1 MSVGS
6 LMLCAALNAALQRFH
21 KQPAVL
27 GFTAPATHPHLYPG
41 EGPEEEEEEGSD
53 GEQAKGGAAAD
64 SQGSDGK
71 PARGSDDSGSPATK
85 PASPAV
91 AAH

>member
-6 LMLCAALNAALQRFH
+6 LILCAALNAALQRFH

-41 EGPEEEEEEGSD
+41 EAHDSEEEGSE
-53 GEQAKGGAAAD
+53 GEQAKGGAAPD

-71 PARGSDDSGSPATK
+71 PARSIDDIPSPATK

-91 AAH
+91 AAN